1 MLPQLHGLQKEE
13 HTDRRTATQHRKQ
26 VIELGKGHPRQIS
39 KAIAWEATMLSEKF
53 FLVLETLLRSNDT
66 QPDGSTR
73 VVSSS
78 PHVPV
83 KLPEKT
89 NKS

>member
-1 MLPQLHGLQKEE
+1 
-13 HTDRRTATQHRKQ
+13 
-26 VIELGKGHPRQIS
+26 
-39 KAIAWEATMLSEKF
+39 MLSEKF
-53 FLVLETLLRSNDT
+53 FLVLETLLRSNS

-73 VVSSS
+73 VVSIS